1 MGHGLSSTGWRHML
15 QSGVSTIHTKTNK
28 ISNLTGALGLII
40 TVGGKGPCLAG
51 VPPPLAPCPG
61 PPVLNLSCPPA
72 LGPAWA
78 CASSAAWSA
87 WETLL
92 GGSGLLRISLRVE
105 VEDDGVK
112 TGDWLVLAAAFGDA
126 VPSLE
131 SLFFLEDL
139 LSLPRESC
147 TKTRSTRCAM
157 FLSVPTDLRLW
168 RRNASSLKTTASLL
182 WATRGAQLDPS
193 SNRSSLLIIGCFSY

>member
-1 MGHGLSSTGWRHML
+1 ML
-15 QSGVSTIHTKTNK
+15 QSGVSTVHMKTDRM
-28 ISNLTGALGLII
+28 SNLTGALGLII

-72 LGPAWA
+72 LAPLLPSWA
-78 CASSAAWSA
+78 CATSAAWSA

-92 GGSGLLRISLRVE
+92 GGSGLLRISFRVE
-105 VEDDGVK
+105 VEDDGVM
-112 TGDWLVLAAAFGDA
+112 TGDWLVAAAFGEA

-147 TKTRSTRCAM
+147 AERGQQDAQCFCPDRLTTLAPKRFIFEDNS
-157 FLSVPTDLRLW
+157 FSSVGD
-168 RRNASSLKTTASLL
+168 
-182 WATRGAQLDPS
+182 
-193 SNRSSLLIIGCFSY
+193 